1 MDNAAHANTAQPAER
16 TCPHCG
22 QPIAV
27 KDILCPYCQTVV
39 IAAPEWNPPLVD
51 RTGTSRESRRNRAW
65 IGWGLLAANLSAAVL
80 IGLTLLVSASHTAAS
95 SDAGGVLVSSD
106 FVLVPFVMGLVSA
119 FFWKS
124 LTLTTM
130 EYFLYSLLNSACGIV
145 CGGLFMGEGV
155 ICLLIVSPLL
165 IAFVFSGALTGR
177 WLFRFNSNRLN
188 FSLIPL
194 ALALL
199 TADVLSPHHYE
210 NAITDTVVIHAPPA
224 LVWSHLAAVPLI
236 PERPNYWL
244 FRLGLPY
251 PTNATVTGQ
260 GVGATRQCVFSRHC
274 VFQEKIVAWDPGRRL
289 TFDVT
294 AQPRDPE
301 ILGHAR
307 VRRGQFLLRDNHD
320 GTTTLIGTS
329 WYELY
334 VYPSW
339 YYDLW
344 ASAIARQVHLRVMDH
359 IKTLSEASTRG

>member
-1 MDNAAHANTAQPAER
+1 MDNAAHANTAQSAER

-27 KDILCPYCQTVV
+27 KDILCPYCRTVV
-39 IAAPEWNPPLVD
+39 LAAPEWKPPPID
-51 RTGTSRESRRNRAW
+51 RTGTSRESRRNHAR

-80 IGLTLLVSASHTAAS
+80 IGLTLLVSRAPTSTS
-95 SDAGGVLVSSD
+95 TDVGGILVSSD

-329 WYELY
+329 
-334 VYPSW
+334 
-339 YYDLW
+339 
-344 ASAIARQVHLRVMDH
+344 
-359 IKTLSEASTRG
+359 

>member
-1 MDNAAHANTAQPAER
+1 MDA
-16 TCPHCG
+16 
-22 QPIAV
+22 
-27 KDILCPYCQTVV
+27 ILCPYCRTVV
-39 IAAPEWNPPLVD
+39 IAASEWKPPPVD
-51 RTGTSRESRRNRAW
+51 RTGTSRESRRNRVW
-65 IGWGLLAANLSAAVL
+65 IVWGLLAANLSAAAL
-80 IGLTLLVSASHTAAS
+80 IGLTVLLSRSPSTNS
-95 SDAGGVLVSSD
+95 STDVGGILVSSD

-124 LTLTTM
+124 VALTTM
-130 EYFLYSLLNSACGIV
+130 EYLLYSLLNSAFGLV
-145 CGGLFMGEGV
+145 GGGVFMGEGV

-165 IAFVFSGALTGR
+165 VSFVFLGALTGR
-177 WLFRFNSNRLN
+177 WLFHFNSNRLN
-188 FSLIPL
+188 LSLIPM

-199 TADVLSPHHYE
+199 TVDVLSPHHYE
-210 NAITDTVVIHAPPA
+210 NAVTDTVVIHASPA
-224 LVWSHLAAVPLI
+224 QVWSHLAAVPLI
-236 PERPNYWL
+236 PDKPNFWL
-244 FRLGLPY
+244 FRMGLPY
-251 PTNATVTGQ
+251 PTHAAVEGQ

-344 ASAIARQVHLRVMDH
+344 ASSIARQVHLRVMDH
-359 IKTLSEASTRG
+359 IKALSETGTRG